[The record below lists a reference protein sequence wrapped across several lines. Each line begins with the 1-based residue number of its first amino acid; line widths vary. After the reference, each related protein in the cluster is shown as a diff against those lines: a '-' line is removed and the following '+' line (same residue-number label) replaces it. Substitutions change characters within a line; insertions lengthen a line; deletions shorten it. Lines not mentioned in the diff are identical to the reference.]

1 MKAEE
6 GGCTRILRRGF
17 CDLTA
22 MKRFSMALLT
32 SAINWGCSGDSP
44 PDPATYHQTD
54 SDGVTIVL
62 STRPNW
68 PETGG
73 WQLAAEPTLRI
84 GEVEGAAEYL
94 FSRVAD
100 TRMIHDTVILV
111 ADGRSNELRF
121 FDTSGRFLYSVGREG
136 EGPGEF
142 EYLFGLPNC
151 YGDSIVAADIS
162 DRLSIFT
169 NSGEFVRVVQ
179 AYSSPLRQISPYQ
192 FACGGEG
199 LTVVNGWGSAM
210 TDPEDRFFRSFS
222 HVYIGSVDGGAQV
235 DLGEFIASE
244 RWGTQSGGVI
254 TGSRPHPFGR
264 QTRLAV
270 AEGKVYVGTSESHEV
285 RVYDPDGVLQRLI
298 RWEGDDLTL
307 NSDVADEY
315 FEFEIQRAPP
325 GARPGMRREFGD
337 MTLPGTRPAYSEL
350 MVDAVGNLWVWEF
363 DPMRDATQRWL
374 VFGREGVWLGR
385 VTFPPRHTVTEI
397 LDDKVVAVATDDLG
411 VETVVVYEL
420 IK

>member
-1 MKAEE
+1 MKVSVIVASLCCAI
-6 GGCTRILRRGF
+6 GGCASEATH
-17 CDLTA
+17 
-22 MKRFSMALLT
+22 
-32 SAINWGCSGDSP
+32 DST
-44 PDPATYHQTD
+44 TYTQTD
-54 SDGVTIVL
+54 SAGITIVH
-62 STRPNW
+62 SMRPSW
-68 PETGG
+68 PESGG
-73 WQLAAEPTLRI
+73 WQIAAEPMLRI
-84 GEVEGAAEYL
+84 GEEEGAAEYL

-100 TRMIHDTVILV
+100 TRVVHDTTLLV

-121 FDTSGRFLYSVGREG
+121 FDMNGRFLYSVGREG

-151 YGDSIVAADIS
+151 YGDSIVVADIS

-179 AYSSPLRQISPYQ
+179 TYSSPLRQISPYQ

-199 LTVVNGWGSAM
+199 LTVVNGWGSAV

-270 AEGKVYVGTSESHEV
+270 AEGNVYVGTSESHEV

-298 RWEGDDLTL
+298 RWEGDELTL
-307 NSDVADEY
+307 SSEVAEEY
-315 FEFEIQRAPP
+315 FEWEVNRVPSGAQP
-325 GARPGMRREFGD
+325 GVRREFTD
-337 MTLPGTRPAYSEL
+337 MTLPDTRPAYSEL
-350 MVDAVGNLWVWEF
+350 MVDELGNLWVREF
-363 DPMRDATQRWL
+363 DPIRDATQRWL
-374 VFGREGVWLGR
+374 VCDSNGVWLGR
-385 VTFPPRHTVTEI
+385 MTFPPRYTVLEI
-397 LDDKVVAVATDDLG
+397 LDDRVVGVERDDLD
-411 VETVVVYEL
+411 VERVVVYEL
-420 IK
+420 SK